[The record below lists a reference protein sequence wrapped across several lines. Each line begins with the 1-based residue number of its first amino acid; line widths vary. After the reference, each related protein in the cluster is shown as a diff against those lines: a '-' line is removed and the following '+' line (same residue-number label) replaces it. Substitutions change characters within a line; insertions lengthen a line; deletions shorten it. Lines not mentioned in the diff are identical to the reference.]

1 MHLRGKCNSGSNICS
16 DMGTHITP
24 TGGMASIC
32 LGPIF
37 ALAVAA
43 ATLSLALAPY
53 PVAAQQRPSESAVP
67 ATNQQPQGVSAFA
80 STTDAPVP
88 VVFRNYEPVTAER
101 LKNPEPANWLQ
112 IRGTY
117 AGWGYS
123 ELDQIT
129 PKNVNKLQLAW
140 VFSTGAISAHEAAPL
155 VNNGVMYV
163 SAPGNQVFAINGYGQ
178 EGVVLQ
184 FPKLVKLGATLSD
197 RQRTGVWWR
206 YGRPDV
212 SCPRRFDGAVV
223 VADANE
229 FGRYGTA
236 VDIHG
241 GW

>member
-1 MHLRGKCNSGSNICS
+1 
-16 DMGTHITP
+16 MGRHITP
-24 TGGMASIC
+24 TWGTASIC
-32 LGPIF
+32 LGPLF

-53 PVAAQQRPSESAVP
+53 PVAAQ
-67 ATNQQPQGVSAFA
+67 
-80 STTDAPVP
+80 

-140 VFSTGAISAHEAAPL
+140 VFSTGAVSAHEAAPL

-184 FPKLVKLGATLSD
+184 FLKLVKLGATLSD
-197 RQRTGVWWR
+197 NQRTGVWWR